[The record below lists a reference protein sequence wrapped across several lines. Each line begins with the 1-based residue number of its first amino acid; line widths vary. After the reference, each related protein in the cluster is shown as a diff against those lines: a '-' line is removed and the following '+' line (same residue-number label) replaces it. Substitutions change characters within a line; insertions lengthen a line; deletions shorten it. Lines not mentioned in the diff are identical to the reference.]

1 MSKPKITLPF
11 FIFNPK
17 SYLYG
22 QALLDLTQLAEDLA
36 QQYEM
41 TIFVTGPYAHLYQ
54 MSQLTDKAKICA
66 QHLDGIEPGRGMGAA
81 LADSLKAVGV
91 QASFLNH
98 AEHPLSLA
106 ELTQAIDRAHAIDL
120 VTIVCADSLKEA
132 EAIAMLHPDIILC
145 EPTELIGT
153 GQTSGADYIQQTNQA
168 IHSIDPDIL
177 VMQAA
182 GISSAQDVFETI
194 RLGADG
200 TGCTSGIVKADN
212 PEQMLKEMVEAAY
225 QAYQTKEDS
234 NEVI

>member
-22 QALLDLTQLAEDLA
+22 ENLLNLTQVAEDLA
-36 QQYEM
+36 KQYAM

-54 MSQLTDKAKICA
+54 MNQLTDQAKVCA
-66 QHLDGIEPGRGMGAA
+66 QHLDGIQPGRGMGAV
-81 LADSLKAVGV
+81 LPESLQEVGV
-91 QASFLNH
+91 QAAFLNH

-106 ELTQAIDRAHAIDL
+106 ELSQAIERANELDL
-120 VTIVCADSLKEA
+120 ISIVCADSLKEA
-132 EAIAMLHPDIILC
+132 EAIAKLDPDIILC

-153 GQTSGADYIQQTNQA
+153 GQTSGADYIRATNQA
-168 IHSIDPDIL
+168 IKAINPEIL

-182 GISSAQDVFETI
+182 GISSAQDVYETI

-200 TGCTSGIVKADN
+200 TGCTSGIVKADQ
-212 PEQMLKEMVEAAY
+212 PEQMLKDMVEAAY
-225 QAYQTKEDS
+225 QAYQERKDGHET
-234 NEVI
+234 V